1 MKRNPFDD
9 YVWWFGESPAPAW
22 AERLAQWTVEI
33 GSPHAGYGNV
43 AQRGTR
49 SANDGACE
57 RPCARQG
64 ALKPD
69 PTTRSARIGDV
80 FQLGP
85 RRLFAAIRPIPRFLL
100 DYWKAMPCG
109 LALTDELHRLHRRKR
124 HLPVASR
131 ICDSVQGNDV
141 RGVPRVQRRLFTAE
155 VRDSNPSAPPRRN
168 TQGRLLGK
176 NSCHSDRERCVCS
189 ERMPGQTDQFLA
201 GMI

>member
-1 MKRNPFDD
+1 M
-9 YVWWFGESPAPAW
+9 PAW

-109 LALTDELHRLHRRKR
+109 LALTDELHRLHRRKLTCR
-124 HLPVASR
+124 SHHGFATASR
-131 ICDSVQGNDV
+131 EM
-141 RGVPRVQRRLFTAE
+141 TYAE
-155 VRDSNPSAPPRRN
+155 FLAFNEGCSPRRSEIRIPQLHHDAIRKVVSSVRMLV
-168 TQGRLLGK
+168 TQTGNAASAANECQGK
-176 NSCHSDRERCVCS
+176 QISS
-189 ERMPGQTDQFLA
+189 
-201 GMI
+201 

>member
-9 YVWWFGESPAPAW
+9 YVWWFGESPVPAW

-155 VRDSNPSAPPRRN
+155 SEIRIPQLHHDAIRKVVSSVRILV
-168 TQGRLLGK
+168 TQTGNAAFAANECQGK
-176 NSCHSDRERCVCS
+176 QISS
-189 ERMPGQTDQFLA
+189 
-201 GMI
+201 